1 MDRKTI
7 SSLKRFKE
15 ALELN
20 GITVKR
26 IIVYGSH
33 AQKRAKTDSDIDVA
47 VISNSFRR
55 LNLLRRLEVLGTI
68 LARARIMAPIE
79 ALGYTEAE
87 FNSKGK
93 GTFLGDEI
101 KTKGKAIRL

>member
-1 MDRKTI
+1 MDRKTV

-15 ALELN
+15 ALEAH
-20 GITVKR
+20 GIEVER

-33 AQKRAKTDSDIDVA
+33 AQGRAEIHSDIDVA

-55 LNLLRRLEVLGTI
+55 LNLLRRLEVLGAV
-68 LARARIMAPIE
+68 LARAGIMAPIE

-87 FNSKGK
+87 FNSKEK
-93 GTFLGDEI
+93 GTLLSDEI
-101 KTKGKAIRL
+101 KIRGKTVRL